1 MADDNLDKYLEGI
14 GIAVDDDES
23 ISVPEDNF
31 ERSESI
37 EVDIPDVTLEGD
49 VAERAEAFLVNVLL
63 NFDPSYAVEV
73 SGVED
78 NRVYADIFGGDSG
91 KIIGRNGKT
100 LQAFEYL
107 TNAVLNR
114 NEEDNIRVVIDVGGY
129 KKRRDDRLSQTA
141 RKAAER
147 VRATGREYI
156 LKPMNAGERR
166 IIHMEIADDPS
177 VVSEST
183 GQGKDRRVVIKPAG

>member
-1 MADDNLDKYLEGI
+1 MADDNLDKYLEGL

-31 ERSESI
+31 DRSESI
-37 EVDIPDVTLEGD
+37 EVDIPDVTLEGSL
-49 VAERAEAFLVNVLL
+49 AERAEAFLVNVLL

-73 SGVED
+73 SSVED
-78 NRVYADIFGGDSG
+78 NRIYADIFGGDPG

-166 IIHMEIADDPS
+166 IIHMEVADDPS

-183 GQGKDRRVVIKPAG
+183 GQGSDRRVVIKPAG

>member
-31 ERSESI
+31 ERSESV

>member
-14 GIAVDDDES
+14 GIAVGDDES

-183 GQGKDRRVVIKPAG
+183 GQGKDRRVVVKPAG

>member
-1 MADDNLDKYLEGI
+1 MADDNLDKYLEGL

-31 ERSESI
+31 ARSESI

-49 VAERAEAFLVNVLL
+49 LAERAEAFLVNVLL

-73 SGVED
+73 SSVED

-114 NEEDNIRVVIDVGGY
+114 NEEDNTRVVIDVGGY

-183 GQGKDRRVVIKPAG
+183 GQGSDRRVVIKPAG

>member
-1 MADDNLDKYLEGI
+1 MADDNLDKYLEGL

-31 ERSESI
+31 ARSESI

-49 VAERAEAFLVNVLL
+49 LAERAEAFLVNVLL

-73 SGVED
+73 SSVED

-183 GQGKDRRVVIKPAG
+183 GQGSDRRVVIKPAG